1 MENCHKVNLP
11 SQTTSFPGQWM

>member
-11 SQTTSFPGQWM
+11 SQTTSFPGQWV